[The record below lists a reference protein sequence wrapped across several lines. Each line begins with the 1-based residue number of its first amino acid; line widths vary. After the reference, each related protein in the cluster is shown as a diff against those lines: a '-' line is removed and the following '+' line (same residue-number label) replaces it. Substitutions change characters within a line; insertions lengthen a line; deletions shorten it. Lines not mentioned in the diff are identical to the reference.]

1 LAPTWKELGRLA
13 GLCYARS
20 VKGRLRLLLIIS
32 ISVLFLDQWSK
43 FLAVKHLTPALQ
55 NHHAQLTQS
64 SVEPKLPAEVGFIT
78 QLGYFFGG
86 ERHPC
91 RPPDAR
97 CPTIR
102 LIEGRWHWAY
112 AENPGAAWSFLANAS
127 ESVRLPFF
135 LAVSV
140 IAIVLIVWYFI
151 RLQPAQH
158 LLMIALSL
166 VLGGA
171 IGNFVDRARLT
182 YVIDFI
188 VWYIGSYRWPTFN
201 VADSAISVG
210 VGLIFLDSLLEYLR
224 TRKEAK
230 AGLKSVES
238 PKGETKKP

>member
-1 LAPTWKELGRLA
+1 MP
-13 GLCYARS
+13 LCYARA
-20 VKGRLRLLLIIS
+20 VNGRLRLLLLIAV
-32 ISVLFLDQWSK
+32 SVILLDQWSK
-43 FLAVKHLTPALQ
+43 LLAVKHLTPALQ
-55 NHHAQLTQS
+55 NHHAKLHQS
-64 SVEPKLPAEVGFIT
+64 APEPELPAEVGFLT
-78 QLGYFFGG
+78 QLGYFLDAD
-86 ERHPC
+86 RHPC

-102 LIEGRWHWAY
+102 LIDGRWHWAY

-127 ESVRLPFF
+127 ESVRVPFF

-140 IAIVLIVWYFI
+140 LAIVLIVWYFF
-151 RLQPAQH
+151 RLEPGQRM
-158 LLMIALSL
+158 LMVALAL

-171 IGNFVDRARLT
+171 VGNFIDRARLT

-224 TRKEAK
+224 TKKDARAASKPA
-230 AGLKSVES
+230 
-238 PKGETKKP
+238 ETPGT

>member
-1 LAPTWKELGRLA
+1 MP
-13 GLCYARS
+13 LCYARP
-20 VKGRLRLLLIIS
+20 VNGRLRLLLVIAV
-32 ISVLFLDQWSK
+32 SVILLDQWSK
-43 FLAVKHLTPALQ
+43 LLAVKHLTPALT
-55 NHHAQLTQS
+55 NHHA
-64 SVEPKLPAEVGFIT
+64 KLHEASPAPALPPEVGFFT
-78 QLGYFFGG
+78 QVGYFLDA

-97 CPTIR
+97 CPTLRVID
-102 LIEGRWHWAY
+102 GRWHWAY

-127 ESVRLPFF
+127 ESVRVPFF

-140 IAIVLIVWYFI
+140 LAIILIVWYFF
-151 RLQPAQH
+151 RLEPGQH
-158 LLMIALSL
+158 LLMVALSL

-171 IGNFVDRARLT
+171 VGNFIDRARLT

-224 TRKEAK
+224 TKRESK
-230 AGLKSVES
+230 AASKPAES
-238 PKGETKKP
+238 PGT

>member
-1 LAPTWKELGRLA
+1 M
-13 GLCYARS
+13 
-20 VKGRLRLLLIIS
+20 KGRLRLLLLIAL
-32 ISVLFLDQWSK
+32 SVVLLDQWSK
-43 FLAVKHLTPALQ
+43 LLAVKHLTPALQ
-55 NHHAQLTQS
+55 NHHAKLHETAVLPELPGDVGFLTQ
-64 SVEPKLPAEVGFIT
+64 I
-78 QLGYFFGG
+78 GYFLDA

-102 LIEGRWHWAY
+102 LISGRWHWAY

-127 ESVRLPFF
+127 ESVRVPFF

-140 IAIVLIVWYFI
+140 LAIALIVWYFMKLDPSQ
-151 RLQPAQH
+151 RM
-158 LLMIALSL
+158 LMVALSL

-171 IGNFVDRARLT
+171 VGNFLDRARLT

-210 VGLIFLDSLLEYLR
+210 VSLIFLDSLIEYLR
-224 TRKEAK
+224 TRKEAQAASK
-230 AGLKSVES
+230 PA
-238 PKGETKKP
+238 ETKAA